1 MATQAEVIAKAQLDA
16 TTINANFEYLDTEV
30 KKKANSSSIGN
41 AALTIK
47 KNNSAIG
54 TFTANA
60 TSPVSVNI
68 SVPTTVAELSDSGDY
83 AKKTDIASAI
93 TPKGSVAFASLP
105 TPAAANLGWLYNV
118 TDSFT
123 TTAAFVEGAG
133 KKYPAGTNI
142 YVVDTGS
149 STYKWDVMAGFIDT
163 DIYDSH
169 IANTTIHVAQ
179 TDKDRWDA
187 KQDALTFD
195 NSPTENSN
203 NPVKSGGIYT
213 ALNGKANKST
223 TLGGYGITNAYT
235 KTETT
240 SLIANA
246 TSTLAPAATT
256 LAGYGITDA
265 YTKTETD
272 AYLTSCF
279 NVTITPLGTSA

>member
-1 MATQAEVIAKAQLDA
+1 MATQQEVIAKAQLDA
-16 TTINANFEYLDTEV
+16 NTINDNFAYLDTEV
-30 KKKANSSSIGN
+30 KKKADSSSIGN

-47 KNNSAIG
+47 KNNTAIG

-60 TSPVSVNI
+60 TSPVTVNI
-68 SVPTTVAELSDSGDY
+68 SVPTKVSDLSDAGDY
-83 AKKTDIASAI
+83 AKKTDIVSSI
-93 TPKGSVAFASLP
+93 TPKGSIAFASLP

-149 STYKWDVMAGFIDT
+149 STYKWDIMAGFINT
-163 DIYDSH
+163 EAYDSH
-169 IANTTIHVAQ
+169 IANTTIHV
-179 TDKDRWDA
+179 TSTEKGNWNDA
-187 KQDALTFD
+187 ASGLATHVA
-195 NSPTENSN
+195 NTTIHVTSTEKSTWN
-203 NPVKSGGIYT
+203 N
-213 ALNGKANKST
+213 KADKST
-223 TLGGYGITNAYT
+223 TLSGYGITNAYT

-240 SLIANA
+240 SLIASA

>member
-16 TTINANFEYLDTEV
+16 TTINANLEYLDTEV

-83 AKKTDIASAI
+83 AKKTDIVSAI

-149 STYKWDVMAGFIDT
+149 STYKWDVMAGFINT
-163 DIYDSH
+163 YTYDSH

>member
-83 AKKTDIASAI
+83 AKKTDIVSGI

-133 KKYPAGTNI
+133 EKYPAGTNI

-149 STYKWDVMAGFIDT
+149 STYKWDVMPGFIDT
-163 DIYDSH
+163 DTYDSH

-187 KQDALTFD
+187 KQDALNFD